1 MVGVTAILTAIVPL
15 VTSQWCANFGG
26 NSMTQ
31 RHTTRSRVLR
41 KVGAV
46 LAASLAVST
55 LATTGASAKSAATGP
70 TAGGGGD
77 AKVAIFDTFGGWCGP
92 DNLAN
97 SALMAAR
104 TIYESLFE
112 KSIGGDMIP
121 VLAESGTAG
130 KNADG
135 TLDLKT
141 WTIKI
146 RSGIK
151 MHDGTDLNASLV
163 KYNYDSGSGQA
174 ILQGQ
179 TGSKYAGTGSA
190 FLANVLSSTAD
201 DVARTVIFKLNR
213 PQNDF
218 LGTLYASGRSFIRAR
233 AQIKGASG
241 AGTGTCGAFPIGSG
255 PFMVESGYVR
265 DADKLK
271 VVRNPSYWRKDAKG
285 VQLPY
290 LKSITFDNIKDAQQ
304 RKNAIMKGAYDAAM
318 FTSGEGKYVKS
329 IRSNK
334 KLTEFKSKN
343 EYYPSLWFNQKIQT
357 QFANKNCRAAVS
369 YGIDRQSWARIRTSG
384 EAKAAPSIVGPTSVM
399 YSKKKFATFNTR
411 KAKAALK
418 LCLSETE
425 KTELRF
431 TIPADMSAVSLANV
445 KLIAQQLKKVGI
457 TMNIVQKESYTIIGE
472 AFNAAA
478 GNQYDAIL
486 ILLLEGTDVSFNLP
500 FLVTNSWAPSY
511 PTSGNFT
518 PAAAGLPSSTA
529 YFKPLLG
536 SILNLTR
543 HTDTKV
549 DDLLYA
555 AQALPNGAT
564 GNGGTKAQRAAVK
577 KAYQKATEYIQ
588 GEHIITSVAHGYYNM
603 FAKKSVKNVGKLKG
617 PSGKTQRVVTNWGI
631 DWTGVYF
638 QK

>member
-46 LAASLAVST
+46 LAASLAVSA

-104 TIYESLFE
+104 TIYETLFE
-112 KSIGGDMIP
+112 KSIGGDMVP
-121 VLAESGTAG
+121 MLAESGQAG

-151 MHDGTDLNASLV
+151 MHDGTDLNATLV
-163 KYNYDSGSGQA
+163 KFNYDAGRGAGVLTGQVGSSY
-174 ILQGQ
+174 L
-179 TGSKYAGTGSA
+179 GTGVP
-190 FLANVLSSTAD
+190 FLANILSITAD
-201 DVARTVIFKLNR
+201 DTAGTVVFKLFR
-213 PQNDF
+213 SQNDF
-218 LGTLYASGRSFIRAR
+218 LGTLYASGRTFIRAK
-233 AQIKGASG
+233 AQIQAAGGSAASGG
-241 AGTGTCGAFPIGSG
+241 AGTGSCGAKPVGSG
-255 PFMVESGYVR
+255 PFMVESTYVR

-271 VVRNPSYWRKDAKG
+271 VVRNPNYWRKDAKG

-290 LKSITFDNIKDAQQ
+290 LNSITFDNIKDSQQ
-304 RKNAIMKGAYDAAM
+304 RKNAISKGKYDAAM
-318 FTSGEGKYVKS
+318 FTSGEGKYVKQ
-329 IRSNK
+329 IRTNK
-334 KLTEFKSKN
+334 SLVEYKSKS
-343 EYYPSLWFNQKIQT
+343 EYYPSFWFNQKIQPM
-357 QFANKNCRAAVS
+357 FANGNCRAAVS
-369 YGIDRQSWARIRTSG
+369 HGMDRVTWSRIRTNG
-384 EAKAAPSIVGPTSVM
+384 EAVPAISLVGPTSVM
-399 YSKKKFATFNTR
+399 HTKKGFATFNKK
-411 KAKAALK
+411 KAQDALA
-418 LCLSETE
+418 LCLSQTG
-425 KTELRF
+425 KTELKF
-431 TIPADMSAVSLANV
+431 TIPADMSAISLANV
-445 KLIAQQLKKVGI
+445 KLLAQQLKAVGI
-457 TMNIVQKESYTIIGE
+457 TMDIVQKESYTIIGE
-472 AFNAAA
+472 AFNAAK

-486 ILLLEGTDVSFNLP
+486 ILLMEGTDVSFNLP
-500 FLVTNSWAPSY
+500 FVVTNSFAPGY
-511 PTSGNFT
+511 TG
-518 PAAAGLPSSTA
+518 STA
-529 YFKPLLG
+529 YFKGLLG
-536 SILNLTR
+536 SILSLTR

-549 DDLLYA
+549 DELFYA
-555 AQALPNGAT
+555 AQALPNGVS
-564 GNGGTKAQRAAVK
+564 GNGGTAAEKAAVK
-577 KAYQKATEYIQ
+577 AAYAAGTQYLQENNIMSA
-588 GEHIITSVAHGYYNM
+588 VAYGYYAM
-603 FAKKSVKNVGKLKG
+603 FTTKTVKNIGKTPG

-631 DWTGVYF
+631 DWTGVYL

>member
-46 LAASLAVST
+46 LAASLAVSA

-104 TIYESLFE
+104 TIYETLFE
-112 KSIGGDMIP
+112 KSIGGDMVP
-121 VLAESGTAG
+121 MLAESGQAG

-151 MHDGTDLNASLV
+151 MHDGTALDASLV
-163 KYNYDSGSGQA
+163 KFNYDAGRGAGVLTGQVGA
-174 ILQGQ
+174 SYL
-179 TGSKYAGTGSA
+179 GTGVP
-190 FLANVLSSTAD
+190 FLANILSITAD
-201 DVARTVIFKLNR
+201 DAAGTVVFKLFR
-213 PQNDF
+213 SQNDF
-218 LGTLYASGRSFIRAR
+218 LGTLYASGRTFIRAK
-233 AQIKGASG
+233 AQIQAAGGSVASGG
-241 AGTGTCGAFPIGSG
+241 AGTGSCGAKPVGSG
-255 PFMVESGYVR
+255 PFMVESTYVR

-271 VVRNPSYWRKDAKG
+271 VVRNPNYWRKDKKG

-290 LKSITFDNIKDAQQ
+290 LNSITFDNIKDSQQ
-304 RKNAIMKGAYDAAM
+304 RKNAISKGKYDAAM
-318 FTSGEGKYVKS
+318 FTSGEGKYVKQ
-329 IRSNK
+329 IRTNK
-334 KLTEFKSKN
+334 SLVEYKSKS
-343 EYYPSLWFNQKIQT
+343 EYYPSFWYNQKIQPM
-357 QFANKNCRAAVS
+357 FANANCRAAVS
-369 YGIDRQSWARIRTSG
+369 HGMDRVTWSRIRTNG
-384 EAKAAPSIVGPTSVM
+384 EAVPAISLVGPTSVM
-399 YSKKKFATFNTR
+399 HTKTGFATFNKK
-411 KAKAALK
+411 KAQDALA
-418 LCLSETE
+418 LCLSQTG
-425 KTELRF
+425 KTELKF
-431 TIPADMSAVSLANV
+431 TIPADMSAISLANV
-445 KLIAQQLKKVGI
+445 KLLAQQLKAVGI
-457 TMNIVQKESYTIIGE
+457 TMDIVQKESYTIIGE
-472 AFNAAA
+472 AFNAAK

-486 ILLLEGTDVSFNLP
+486 ILLMEGTDVSFNLP
-500 FLVTNSWAPSY
+500 FVVTNSFAPGY
-511 PTSGNFT
+511 TG
-518 PAAAGLPSSTA
+518 STA
-529 YFKPLLG
+529 YFKGLLG
-536 SILNLTR
+536 SILSLTR

-549 DDLLYA
+549 DDLFYA
-555 AQALPNGAT
+555 AQALPNGAS
-564 GNGGTKAQRAAVK
+564 GNGGTAAEKAAVK
-577 KAYQKATEYIQ
+577 AAYAAGTQYLQENNIMSA
-588 GEHIITSVAHGYYNM
+588 VAYGYYAM
-603 FAKKSVKNVGKLKG
+603 FTTKKVKNIGKTAG

-631 DWTGVYF
+631 DWTGVYL

>member
-1 MVGVTAILTAIVPL
+1 
-15 VTSQWCANFGG
+15 
-26 NSMTQ
+26 MTQ

-104 TIYESLFE
+104 TMYETLFE

-141 WTIKI
+141 WTIKV

-151 MHDGTDLNASLV
+151 MHDGTTFDASLV
-163 KYNYDSGSGQA
+163 KYNYDASRGSAVLTGQVGA
-174 ILQGQ
+174 SYL
-179 TGSKYAGTGSA
+179 GTGVP
-190 FLANVLSSTAD
+190 FLANVLSVTAND
-201 DVARTVIFKLNR
+201 AAGTVVFKLFR
-213 PQNDF
+213 SQNDF
-218 LGTLYASGRSFIRAR
+218 LGTLYASGRSFIRAA
-233 AQIKGASG
+233 AQIKGAG
-241 AGTGTCGAFPIGSG
+241 GTGQTGTCGAKPIGSG
-255 PFMVESGYVR
+255 PFMVEANYVR

-271 VVRNPSYWRKDAKG
+271 VVRNPNYWRKDAKG

-290 LKSITFDNIKDAQQ
+290 LNSITFDNIKDSQQ
-304 RKNAIMKGAYDAAM
+304 RKNAIVKGKYDAAM
-318 FTSGEGKYVKS
+318 FTSGEGKYVKQ
-329 IRSNK
+329 IRATK
-334 KLTEFKSKN
+334 KLTEYKSKN
-343 EYYPSLWFNQKIQT
+343 EYYPSFWYNQKIQP

-369 YGIDRQSWARIRTSG
+369 YGIDRQTWARIRTSG
-384 EAKAAPSIVGPTSVM
+384 EATAARSLVGPTSVM
-399 YSKKKFATFNTR
+399 YTKKGFATYSTK

-418 LCLSETE
+418 LCLSETG
-425 KTELRF
+425 KADLTF

-445 KLIAQQLKKVGI
+445 KLISQQLKKVGI
-457 TMNIVQKESYTIIGE
+457 TMNVVQKEAYVIIGE
-472 AFNAAA
+472 AFNAAK

-486 ILLLEGTDVSFNLP
+486 ILLMEGTDVSFNLP
-500 FLVTNSWAPSY
+500 FVVSNSFAPGY
-511 PTSGNFT
+511 TGITGN
-518 PAAAGLPSSTA
+518 L
-529 YFKPLLG
+529 KPLLG
-536 SILNLTR
+536 SILSLTR

-549 DDLLYA
+549 DELFYA

-564 GNGGTKAQRAAVK
+564 GNGGTKAERAAVK
-577 KAYQKATEYIQ
+577 KAYAAGTEYLQ
-588 GEHIITSVAHGYYNM
+588 RENLMSSVAHGYYAL
-603 FAKKSVKNVGKLKG
+603 FTTKKVKNVGKLKG

-631 DWTGVYF
+631 DWTGVYLT
-638 QK
+638 K

>member
-104 TIYESLFE
+104 TIYETLFE
-112 KSIGGDMIP
+112 KSIGGDMVP
-121 VLAESGTAG
+121 MLAESGQAG

-151 MHDGTDLNASLV
+151 MHDGTTLDASLV
-163 KYNYDSGSGQA
+163 KFNYDAGRGAGVLTGQVGA
-174 ILQGQ
+174 SYL
-179 TGSKYAGTGSA
+179 GTGVP
-190 FLANVLSSTAD
+190 FLANILSITAD
-201 DVARTVIFKLNR
+201 DAAGTVVFKLFR
-213 PQNDF
+213 SQNDF
-218 LGTLYASGRSFIRAR
+218 LGTLYASGRTFIRAK
-233 AQIKGASG
+233 AQIQAAGGSVASGG
-241 AGTGTCGAFPIGSG
+241 AGTGSCGAKPLGSG
-255 PFMVESGYVR
+255 PFMVESTYVR

-271 VVRNPSYWRKDAKG
+271 VVRNPNYWRKDAKG

-290 LKSITFDNIKDAQQ
+290 LKSITFDNIKDSQQ
-304 RKNAIMKGAYDAAM
+304 RKNAISKGKYDAAM
-318 FTSGEGKYVKS
+318 FTSGEGKYVKQ

-334 KLTEFKSKN
+334 SLTEYKSKS
-343 EYYPSLWFNQKIQT
+343 EYYPSFWFNQKIQPM
-357 QFANKNCRAAVS
+357 FANKNCRAAVN
-369 YGIDRQSWARIRTSG
+369 YGMDRVTWSRIRTNG
-384 EAKAAPSIVGPTSVM
+384 EATPAISVVGPTSVM
-399 YSKKKFATFNTR
+399 HTKKGFATFNKK
-411 KAKAALK
+411 KAKDALA
-418 LCLSETE
+418 LCLSETG
-425 KTELRF
+425 KTELKF

-445 KLIAQQLKKVGI
+445 KLLSQQLKAVGI
-457 TMNIVQKESYTIIGE
+457 TMDIVQKESYTIIGE
-472 AFNAAA
+472 AFNAAK

-486 ILLLEGTDVSFNLP
+486 ILLMEGTDVSFNLP
-500 FLVTNSWAPSY
+500 FIVTNSYAP
-511 PTSGNFT
+511 GFT
-518 PAAAGLPSSTA
+518 GATA
-529 YFKPLLG
+529 YFKGLLG
-536 SILNLTR
+536 SILSLTR

-549 DDLLYA
+549 DDLFYA
-555 AQALPNGAT
+555 AQALPNGVS
-564 GNGGTKAQRAAVK
+564 GNGGTAAEKKAVK
-577 KAYQKATEYIQ
+577 AAYAAATAYVQE
-588 GEHIITSVAHGYYNM
+588 EHIISCVAYGYYNL
-603 FAKKSVKNVGKLKG
+603 FATKAVKNIGKTPG

-631 DWTGVYF
+631 DWTGVYL

>member
-46 LAASLAVST
+46 LAASLAVSA

-104 TIYESLFE
+104 TMYETLFE

-141 WTIKI
+141 WTIKL

-151 MHDGTDLNASLV
+151 MHDGTTFDASLV
-163 KYNYDSGSGQA
+163 KYNYDSGRGAAVLTGQVGA
-174 ILQGQ
+174 SYL
-179 TGSKYAGTGSA
+179 GTGVP
-190 FLANVLSSTAD
+190 FLANVLSVTAND
-201 DVARTVIFKLNR
+201 AAGTVVFKLFR
-213 PQNDF
+213 SQNDF
-218 LGTLYASGRSFIRAR
+218 LGTLYASGRSFIRAA
-233 AQIKGASG
+233 AQIKGAG
-241 AGTGTCGAFPIGSG
+241 GTGQTGTCGAKPIGSG
-255 PFMVESGYVR
+255 PFMVESNYVR

-271 VVRNPSYWRKDAKG
+271 VVRNPNYWRKDAKG

-290 LKSITFDNIKDAQQ
+290 LNSITFDNIKDSQQ
-304 RKNAIMKGAYDAAM
+304 RKNAIVKGKYDAAM
-318 FTSGEGKYVKS
+318 FTSGEGKYVKQ
-329 IRSNK
+329 IRATK
-334 KLTEFKSKN
+334 KLTEYKSKN
-343 EYYPSLWFNQKIQT
+343 EYYPSFWYNQKIQP

-369 YGIDRQSWARIRTSG
+369 HGIDRQSWARIRTSG
-384 EAKAAPSIVGPTSVM
+384 EATAAPSLVGPTSVM
-399 YSKKKFATFNTR
+399 YTTKGFATYSTK
-411 KAKAALK
+411 KAKAALA
-418 LCLSETE
+418 LCLSETG
-425 KTELRF
+425 KADLTF

-445 KLIAQQLKKVGI
+445 KLISQQLKKVGI
-457 TMNIVQKESYTIIGE
+457 TMNIVQKESYVIIGE
-472 AFNAAA
+472 AFNAAK

-486 ILLLEGTDVSFNLP
+486 ILLMEGTDVSFNLP
-500 FLVTNSWAPSY
+500 FVVSNSFAP
-511 PTSGNFT
+511 GFT
-518 PAAAGLPSSTA
+518 GSTA

-536 SILNLTR
+536 SILSLTR

-549 DDLLYA
+549 DELFYA
-555 AQALPNGAT
+555 AQALPNGVT
-564 GNGGTKAQRAAVK
+564 GNGGTKAERAAVK
-577 KAYQKATEYIQ
+577 KAYAAGTEYLQ
-588 GEHIITSVAHGYYNM
+588 RENLMSSVAHGYYTM
-603 FAKKSVKNVGKLKG
+603 FTTKKVKNVGKLKG

-631 DWTGVYF
+631 DWTGVYL
-638 QK
+638 K

>member
-104 TIYESLFE
+104 TIYETLFE

-121 VLAESGTAG
+121 VLAESGQAG

-141 WTIKI
+141 WTIKV
-146 RSGIK
+146 RTGIK
-151 MHDGTDLNASLV
+151 MHDNTDLTPTLV
-163 KYNYDSGSGQA
+163 KFNYDAGRG
-174 ILQGQ
+174 
-179 TGSKYAGTGSA
+179 AGTLVGQVGSQYLGTGVP
-190 FLANVLSSTAD
+190 FLANILSITAD
-201 DVARTVIFKLNR
+201 DAAGTVVFKLFR
-213 PQNDF
+213 SQNDF
-218 LGTLYASGRSFIRAR
+218 LGTLYASGRTFIRSK
-233 AQIKGASG
+233 AQIQGASSKSIKDG
-241 AGTGTCGAFPIGSG
+241 GTGTASCGAKPVGSG
-255 PFMVESGYVR
+255 PFMVESNYVR

-271 VVRNPSYWRKDAKG
+271 VVRNPNYWRKDAKG

-290 LKSITFDNIKDAQQ
+290 LNSITFDNIKDSQQ
-304 RKNAIMKGAYDAAM
+304 RKNAIMKGTYDAAM

-329 IRSNK
+329 IRANK
-334 KLTEFKSKN
+334 NLTEYKSKN
-343 EYYPSLWFNQKIQT
+343 EYYPSFWFNQKIQT

-369 YGIDRQSWARIRTSG
+369 YGIDRNTWVRIRTAG
-384 EAKAAPSIVGPTSVM
+384 EGVAAPSIVGPTSVM
-399 YSKKKFATFNTR
+399 YSKKNFATFNTT
-411 KAKAALK
+411 KAKAALA
-418 LCLSETE
+418 LCLSETG
-425 KTELRF
+425 KTELKF

-457 TMNIVQKESYTIIGE
+457 TMDIVQKESYTIIGE

-486 ILLLEGTDVSFNLP
+486 ILLMEGTDVSFNLP
-500 FLVTNSWAPSY
+500 FLVTNSF
-511 PTSGNFT
+511 PTGFTGN
-518 PAAAGLPSSTA
+518 TA
-529 YFKPLLG
+529 YFKGLLG
-536 SILNLTR
+536 SILSLTR
-543 HTDTKV
+543 HSDTKV
-549 DDLLYA
+549 DELLYTA
-555 AQALPNGAT
+555 AALPNGAT
-564 GNGGTKAQRAAVK
+564 GNGGTAAEKKAVK
-577 KAYQKATEYIQ
+577 AAYAAATEYIQ
-588 GEHIITSVAHGYYNM
+588 SEHLVTSVAHGYYNL

-631 DWTGVYF
+631 DWTGVYL

>member
-104 TIYESLFE
+104 TIYETLFE
-112 KSIGGDMIP
+112 KSIGGDMVP
-121 VLAESGTAG
+121 MLAESGTAS
-130 KNADG
+130 D
-135 TLDLKT
+135 DLKT

-146 RSGIK
+146 RAGIK

-163 KYNYDSGSGQA
+163 KYNYDSGSGAA
-174 ILQGQ
+174 ILTGQ
-179 TGSKYAGTGSA
+179 TGLKFLGTA
-190 FLANVLSSTAD
+190 APFLANTLSVTAD
-201 DVARTVIFKLNR
+201 DAARTVTFKLFR

-218 LGTLYASGRSFIRAR
+218 LGTLYASGRSVVRAR

-241 AGTGTCGAFPIGSG
+241 SGTGTCGAFPIGSG

-271 VVRNPSYWRKDAKG
+271 VVRNPNYWRKDAKG

-290 LKSITFDNIKDAQQ
+290 LNSISFTNIKDSQQ
-304 RKNAIMKGAYDAAM
+304 RKNAISKGSYDAAM
-318 FTSGEGKYVKS
+318 FTSGEGKYVQS
-329 IRSNK
+329 LRANK
-334 KLTEFKSKN
+334 KLNEFKSKS
-343 EYYPSLWFNQKIQT
+343 EYYPSFWFNQKIQP
-357 QFANKNCRAAVS
+357 QFANINCRKAVA
-369 YGIDRQSWARIRTSG
+369 YAIDRKTYVRIRTNN
-384 EAKAAPSIVGPTSVM
+384 EATAATSIVGPSSVM
-399 YSKKKFATFNTR
+399 YSTKNFATFNSK
-411 KAKAALK
+411 KAKEALA
-418 LCLSETE
+418 LCKSETGKSTLE
-425 KTELRF
+425 F
-431 TIPADMSAVSLANV
+431 TVPADTSAVSYANV
-445 KLIAQQLKKVGI
+445 RLIQSMLAAQGI
-457 TMNIVQKESYTIIGE
+457 TMSIKQEEAYLIIGK
-472 AFNAAA
+472 AFNAAS
-478 GNQYDAIL
+478 GNQYDAII
-486 ILLLEGTDVSFNLP
+486 ILLMEGTDVSFNLP
-500 FLVTNSWAPSY
+500 FLVSNSWAP
-511 PTSGNFT
+511 GFT
-518 PAAAGLPSSTA
+518 GSTA
-529 YFKPLLG
+529 AFKGAVG

-555 AQALPNGAT
+555 AQALPNGAS
-564 GNGGTKAQRAAVK
+564 GNGGTAAQKAAVK
-577 KAYQKATEYIQ
+577 AAYKAATEYIQ
-588 GEHIITSVAHGYYNM
+588 EQTIITQIGTGYYNM
-603 FAKKSVKNVGKLKG
+603 FASKKLQGVGKLKG
-617 PSGKTQRVVTNWGI
+617 PSGKTQRIVTNWGI
-631 DWTGVYF
+631 DWTGVYL